1 MVEQAV
7 ALNPNLVI
15 AWYSLGWVTMM
26 CGDAERS
33 IESFDRMIRVSS
45 LDPSRVSV
53 WNGSSFAFFILGRH
67 EKGFVSATKS
77 IQVVADFHTLGA
89 FNAVQSRTDC
99 EAQEAAARLLRLQPD
114 VRASDAEEA
123 SPTRSS
129 ELRRQIIG
137 ALREAGLPGQSAACK
152 DRHAAR
158 DPYISTSRPTSTTWA
173 VGTLKY
179 AAGRLALRC
188 MVANRDFLQTAMPD
202 AFSDAITMTRRK

>member
-26 CGDAERS
+26 CGDAEPS

-67 EKGFVSATKS
+67 EKGCVSATKS

-123 SPTRSS
+123 FPTRSS

-137 ALREAGLPGQSAACK
+137 AFREAGLPG
-152 DRHAAR
+152 
-158 DPYISTSRPTSTTWA
+158 
-173 VGTLKY
+173 
-179 AAGRLALRC
+179 
-188 MVANRDFLQTAMPD
+188 
-202 AFSDAITMTRRK
+202 

>member
-1 MVEQAV
+1 
-7 ALNPNLVI
+7 
-15 AWYSLGWVTMM
+15 M

-33 IESFDRMIRVSS
+33 IESFDRMIRVSP

-67 EKGFVSATKS
+67 EKGCVSATKS

-89 FNAVQSRTDC
+89 FIINAIQAGRTA

-123 SPTRSS
+123 FPTRSS

-137 ALREAGLPGQSAACK
+137 AFREAGLPG
-152 DRHAAR
+152 
-158 DPYISTSRPTSTTWA
+158 
-173 VGTLKY
+173 
-179 AAGRLALRC
+179 
-188 MVANRDFLQTAMPD
+188 
-202 AFSDAITMTRRK
+202 